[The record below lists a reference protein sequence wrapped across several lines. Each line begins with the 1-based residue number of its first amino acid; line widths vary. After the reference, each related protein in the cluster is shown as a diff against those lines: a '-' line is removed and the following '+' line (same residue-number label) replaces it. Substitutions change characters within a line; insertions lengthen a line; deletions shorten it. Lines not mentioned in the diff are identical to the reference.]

1 MVPDRG
7 PTGDDSRPPAAGA
20 AAAAAAVA
28 FAAAAAAAAAGADQA
43 IELEVEPLVRAGA
56 KAAPAARQ
64 QAAAAAADAVADGAA
79 AAAADGAVAAAADE
93 TAARLA
99 LAMLGL
105 ALGSGGLA
113 NAWVLAAGE
122 YSWSQ
127 RFQDAANCTGVALT
141 VTGLLG
147 HHAFAARDRFAHVSR
162 GKHTLSLW
170 SNYACGALAYAG
182 LAALTRQHSES
193 MAFGFW
199 CLSAFGCAR
208 AAVPIGWAGLWLW

>member
-20 AAAAAAVA
+20 ADAAAAVA

-79 AAAADGAVAAAADE
+79 AAAADE

>member
-79 AAAADGAVAAAADE
+79 AAAADE